1 MINQK
6 IPKNIVRSQSKPN
19 LDTSSKSSDLSDIN
33 LSEEDGEDK
42 VDDVGN
48 YEGCESEDEN
58 EEKNYDIMSG

>member
-1 MINQK
+1 M
-6 IPKNIVRSQSKPN
+6 PN